1 MAKLV
6 SFTLCDSINSVPAS
20 RGIVQMLVE
29 PQLVLRPQYIPG
41 NFSFSIALGVADLNL
56 QTKNEIRL
64 VITNPKKKVVY
75 DSGANAIPIIK
86 KDDSIPVEYQG
97 VMMCVD
103 IRNLPVECDGEYN
116 ISVFLNGECIA
127 IKPIPV
133 FRRS

>member
-64 VITNPKKKVVY
+64 VIINPEKKVVY
-75 DSGANAIPIIK
+75 DSLPNILPIIR
-86 KDDSIPVEYQG
+86 KDDSIPKEYQG
-97 VMMCVD
+97 IMMCVD
-103 IRNLPVECDGEYN
+103 IRNLIVECEGEYI
-116 ISVFLNGECIA
+116 ISISLNGECIDE
-127 IKPIPV
+127 KPVPI
-133 FRRS
+133 FRRV